1 LKISLFKK
9 TITTLQTQLQEKSA
23 QISRLE
29 TIHINP
35 QYEKQINDLT
45 GSLNESNNTIQV
57 LRGNLLTS
65 EKELEF
71 FDQKCKD
78 LVKQKDEALRQTD
91 DIKQRYLALEN
102 NHQRQAIQL
111 QVTSESI
118 LKLENKLNLEE
129 NIRRNLE
136 NELES
141 MKTEL
146 TNYRT
151 DIRNLTIER
160 DNEIIRLQ
168 NELKSKDIIVEN
180 DDLKP
185 AQSVTYVTGNVRI
198 NRKLPKQRST
208 IQKIK

>member
-1 LKISLFKK
+1 LKINLFKK
-9 TITTLQTQLQEKSA
+9 TITTLQSQLQEKSA
-23 QISRLE
+23 QISKLE
-29 TIHINP
+29 TSHIDP
-35 QYEKQINDLT
+35 QYEKQISDLT
-45 GSLNESNNTIQV
+45 GSLNESNNTIKV
-57 LRGNLLTS
+57 LRGDLLTS
-65 EKELEF
+65 GKELEF
-71 FDQKCKD
+71 LDQKCND
-78 LVKQKDEALRQTD
+78 LVKQKDEAFRQTD
-91 DIKQRYLALEN
+91 DIKQRYLSLEN

-111 QVTSESI
+111 QVSGDSI

-180 DDLKP
+180 EDIKP

-198 NRKLPKQRST
+198 NRKLPKQRNT
-208 IQKIK
+208 IQRG

>member
-1 LKISLFKK
+1 M
-9 TITTLQTQLQEKSA
+9 
-23 QISRLE
+23 
-29 TIHINP
+29 
-35 QYEKQINDLT
+35 
-45 GSLNESNNTIQV
+45 
-57 LRGNLLTS
+57 
-65 EKELEF
+65 EF

-198 NRKLPKQRST
+198 NRKLPKQRTT
-208 IQKIK
+208 IRKN